1 MTALAS
7 YLSTFLREHLPKERR
22 ASPHTS
28 EAYAASL
35 YAPCALR
42 RRAAEDQAVQA

>member
-7 YLSTFLREHLPKERR
+7 YLSTFLREHLPKR
-22 ASPHTS
+22 AQGKPSHLRSLCRQLYTS
-28 EAYAASL
+28 
-35 YAPCALR
+35 CVLR